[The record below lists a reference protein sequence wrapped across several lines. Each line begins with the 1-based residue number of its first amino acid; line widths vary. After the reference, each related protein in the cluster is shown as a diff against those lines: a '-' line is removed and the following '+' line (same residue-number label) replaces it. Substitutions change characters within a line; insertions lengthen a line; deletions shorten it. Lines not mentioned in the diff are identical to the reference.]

1 VAQDDEGI
9 SSLGATFTSR
19 NAAAVVSLLERE
31 SDVRVLST
39 PSLFVRNNAEAALN
53 VGQNLAVTSTSF
65 NPGTGTTPGS
75 NTISSVQYLQTG
87 TKLKVKPRIG
97 GDGMVFLEIEQEISS
112 PTDRPDGGG
121 NPDVNTSTVTT
132 EALVRDGE
140 TVMLAGLIRQS
151 DTEGSSGVP
160 GLAKLPVVGG
170 LFGTQGRSQ
179 LRSEV
184 VLLITPRV
192 VRTPQQ
198 TRTLTDDYLQ
208 RFQGLAPLR
217 APGAAPATPAAN
229 PPAAEPPPGG

>member
-1 VAQDDEGI
+1 
-9 SSLGATFTSR
+9 
-19 NAAAVVSLLERE
+19 
-31 SDVRVLST
+31 
-39 PSLFVRNNAEAALN
+39 
-53 VGQNLAVTSTSF
+53 
-65 NPGTGTTPGS
+65 
-75 NTISSVQYLQTG
+75 
-87 TKLKVKPRIG
+87 VKPRIG

-112 PTDRPDGGG
+112 PTERPAGGG

-198 TRTLTDDYLQ
+198 TRTLTDDYLE
-208 RFQGLAPLR
+208 RFQGMEPLR
-217 APGAAPATPAAN
+217 APGAAPATPVAN